1 MKIKNLLQAPLILE
15 ELKRLSIDPTT
26 LDPNTRVKIKDG
38 CLVFEGEKECF
49 VSKAEPIETPLEI
62 CKRLYFEGVQFE
74 VCTTKRIQTI
84 PNDFRIDYEYGDVV
98 LYLRGAQK
106 YTLYSKSFD
115 SFVKIIEYRIKDCTV
130 IDGQFSIGGTSKIV
144 TQEIF
149 EIVLKNQLF
158 VLHAQKK
165 LDDVSQHFTNGTHI
179 IQNNEADIVL
189 KEIVIQGAEKSYKEI
204 TEDPNILKEGLSV
217 GTLHFQIK

>member
-15 ELKRLSIDPTT
+15 ELKRLNIDINT
-26 LDPNTRVKIKDG
+26 LDPQTRIKIKDG

-49 VSKAEPIETPLEI
+49 VSKSESIETTLEI

-115 SFVKIIEYRIKDCTV
+115 SFVKINEPSGNSEQLEYYYLKANYDRFKKGDETV
-130 IDGQFSIGGTSKIV
+130 LSKNSVNWVPVLDEYFGGMYTNDYFPVRRKI
-144 TQEIF
+144 Q
-149 EIVLKNQLF
+149 KN
-158 VLHAQKK
+158 
-165 LDDVSQHFTNGTHI
+165 T
-179 IQNNEADIVL
+179 
-189 KEIVIQGAEKSYKEI
+189 
-204 TEDPNILKEGLSV
+204 
-217 GTLHFQIK
+217 